1 VLALADAVEAPRQSL
16 EGPRGGEEEAAMAVL
31 TDYRTADP
39 YEAAAIRCAEASEQ
53 LWALT
58 AEERIAAMRRG
69 ELSLNQLCEWA
80 RRRPDEV
87 PALNGEFEFIA
98 VTTPEVIEA
107 A

>member
-1 VLALADAVEAPRQSL
+1 VT
-16 EGPRGGEEEAAMAVL
+16 AAF
-31 TDYRTADP
+31 Y
-39 YEAAAIRCAEASEQ
+39 S
-53 LWALT
+53 ALT
-58 AEERIAAMRRG
+58 ASHGRP
-69 ELSLNQLCEWA
+69 